1 MGRHGKAT
9 QLQERMEIVERSAT
23 GASDAE
29 VAAAMGWSQWTV
41 RKWRRKGHTQ
51 GRSGLA
57 PRLGRPAS
65 GALSSFDPLIAPT
78 VKARREA
85 QPGWGPITLRVE
97 LGKDQHLTKL
107 RLPSRSRIAA
117 FLREEGLTRPYA
129 YHTELEQPAPQSVT
143 DPHEEWEMDAQGVQM
158 VAGVGAVSVIN
169 IADRY
174 SRLRIASWGCVGRS
188 KASTEE
194 YQLACRCGFLRYGL
208 PLRMSLDHDTVFYDS
223 NNPSPFPSRFHL
235 WLLALGIEVRFIT
248 QAPPA
253 EHAIIERTHTLLT
266 QQALRQTFTA
276 PGQMQAALDERCA
289 FLNTEYPS
297 RTWHGQAPLRA
308 HPQAAHSL
316 RSYTPETES
325 AALDPH
331 RIYSYLAHHR
341 WFRQVSA
348 QGQFTLGGERYG
360 LGQAWAVQPIEITF
374 DAATAEFVCTSA
386 DGQHSQRVI
395 SKGLTKAEL
404 MGELPPWENLPTYQR
419 RLPFTPAAQREE
431 VLYQEWG
438 GTTL

>member
-1 MGRHGKAT
+1 MGQHDKAT
-9 QLQERMEIVERSAT
+9 HLQERMEMVERSAT

-29 VAAAMGWSQWTV
+29 VAEAMGWSQWTV
-41 RKWRRKGHTQ
+41 RKWRRKGHSQ

-57 PRLGRPAS
+57 SRLGRPAS
-65 GALSSFDPLIAPT
+65 GALSSFDPLIATT
-78 VKARREA
+78 VRALRAA
-85 QPGWGPITLRVE
+85 QPGWGPMTLKVE
-97 LGKDQHLTKL
+97 LGKEQHLAQL
-107 RLPSRSRIAA
+107 RLPSRARIAA

-129 YHTELEQPAPQSVT
+129 YHTELEQPAAQTVT
-143 DPHEEWEMDAQGVQM
+143 DPHEEWELDAQGVQM

-188 KASTEE
+188 KAETAE
-194 YQLACRCGFLRYGL
+194 YQLACRCGFVRYGL
-208 PLRMSLDHDTVFYDS
+208 PRRISLDHDTVFYDS

-253 EHAIIERTHTLLT
+253 EHAVIERSHTLLT
-266 QQALRQTFTA
+266 QQALRQTFTTSE
-276 PGQMQAALDERCA
+276 QMQAALDERCA

-297 RTWHGQAPLRA
+297 RTWHGQAPLVA
-308 HPQAAHSL
+308 YPQAQHSS
-316 RSYTPETES
+316 RCYTPETES
-325 AALDPH
+325 AALDLQ
-331 RIYSYLAHHR
+331 RIYAYLARQH

-360 LGQAWAVQPIEITF
+360 LGCAWEGQPIEITF

-386 DGQHSQRVI
+386 DGQRCQRVA

-404 MGELPPWENLPTYQR
+404 MGELPPWDNLPAYQR
-419 RLPFTPAAQREE
+419 RLPFSSAAQREE
-431 VLYQEWG
+431 ILYQECA